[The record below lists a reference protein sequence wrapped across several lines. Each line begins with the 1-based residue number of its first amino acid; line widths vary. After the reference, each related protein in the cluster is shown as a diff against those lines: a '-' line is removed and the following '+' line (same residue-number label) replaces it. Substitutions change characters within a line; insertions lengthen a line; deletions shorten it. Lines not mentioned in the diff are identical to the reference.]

1 MRLRFRRLAML
12 GLLMTVLGHALSITV
27 RSSPPATAAARVTSG
42 QADVSNRFANV
53 GVLLVWVDPNPFGV
67 PEGLLG
73 FCSGVLVHERV
84 FLTAG
89 HCTGPAAFGTPPFF
103 RVSVSFAAS
112 HALDQ
117 STWIPVEQQF
127 THPSVPPCPPPT
139 LCDPTTTNVFTAG
152 DPSITDLGLVVLKVP
167 VVAIAPADF
176 APPGTLE
183 RREAVQDP
191 MTFVGYGFPS
201 RAADGGLN
209 PLSEWSGVRHFGSSW
224 LDVVLNDVWAAWSL
238 PGLVCQGDSGGAT
251 FVDADL
257 NGDPKHDKLVAIA
270 SDGGTECGNKDL
282 RTRVDTVPSQH
293 WIKETI
299 KAALRGKA

>member
-1 MRLRFRRLAML
+1 MRLRFRRVVIL
-12 GLLMTVLGHALSITV
+12 GLLMTVLGILSAAA
-27 RSSPPATAAARVTSG
+27 RSTPAAAAARVTSG
-42 QADVSNRFANV
+42 QADVTNRFANV

-73 FCSGVLVHERV
+73 FCSGVLVQERV

-112 HALDQ
+112 NALDQ
-117 STWIPVEQQF
+117 ATWIPVEQQF

-139 LCDPTTTNVFTAG
+139 LCDPTTTNVFAAG
-152 DPSITDLGLVVLKVP
+152 DPLITDLGLVVLKVR
-167 VVAIAPADF
+167 VAGIKPADIAP
-176 APPGTLE
+176 PETLE
-183 RREAVQDP
+183 RWETVQDP
-191 MTFVGYGFPS
+191 MTFVGYGFAS

-209 PLSEWSGVRHFGSSW
+209 PLSTWPGIRHFGSSR
-224 LDVVLNDVWAAWSL
+224 LDVVLNETWAAWSL
-238 PGLVCQGDSGGAT
+238 PGLVCQGDSGGPT
-251 FVDADL
+251 FVDADQT
-257 NGDPKHDKLVAIA
+257 GAPKHDKLVAIA

-282 RTRVDTVPSQH
+282 RTRVDTVDSQH

>member
-1 MRLRFRRLAML
+1 
-12 GLLMTVLGHALSITV
+12 MTVLGILSAAA
-27 RSSPPATAAARVTSG
+27 RSTPAAAAARVTSG
-42 QADVSNRFANV
+42 QADVTNRFANV

-103 RVSVSFAAS
+103 RVSVSFAGS
-112 HALDQ
+112 NALDQ
-117 STWIPVEQQF
+117 ATWIPVEQQF

-139 LCDPTTTNVFTAG
+139 LCDPTTTNVFAAG
-152 DPSITDLGLVVLKVP
+152 DPLITDLGLVVLKVR
-167 VVAIAPADF
+167 VAGIELADI

-183 RREAVQDP
+183 RWETVQDP
-191 MTFVGYGFPS
+191 MTFVGYGFAS

-209 PLSEWSGVRHFGSSW
+209 PLWTWPGIRHFGSSR
-224 LDVVLNDVWAAWSL
+224 LDVVLNETWAAWSL
-238 PGLVCQGDSGGAT
+238 PGLVCQGDSGGPT
-251 FVDADL
+251 FVDADQT
-257 NGDPKHDKLVAIA
+257 GDPKHDKLVAIA

-282 RTRVDTVPSQH
+282 RTRVDTVDSQH

>member
-1 MRLRFRRLAML
+1 MRLRFRRVVIL
-12 GLLMTVLGHALSITV
+12 GLLMTVLGILSAAA
-27 RSSPPATAAARVTSG
+27 RSTPAAAAARVTSG
-42 QADVSNRFANV
+42 QADVTNRFANV

-103 RVSVSFAAS
+103 RVSVSFAGS
-112 HALDQ
+112 NALDQ
-117 STWIPVEQQF
+117 ATWIPVEQQF

-139 LCDPTTTNVFTAG
+139 LCDPTTTNVFAAG
-152 DPSITDLGLVVLKVP
+152 DPLITDLGLVVLKVR
-167 VVAIAPADF
+167 VAGIKPADIAP
-176 APPGTLE
+176 PETLE
-183 RREAVQDP
+183 RWETVQDP
-191 MTFVGYGFPS
+191 MTFVGYGFAS

-209 PLSEWSGVRHFGSSW
+209 PLSTWPGIRHFGSSR
-224 LDVVLNDVWAAWSL
+224 LDVVLNETWAAWSL
-238 PGLVCQGDSGGAT
+238 PGLVCQGDSGGPT
-251 FVDADL
+251 FVDADQT
-257 NGDPKHDKLVAIA
+257 GDPKHDKLVAIA

-282 RTRVDTVPSQH
+282 RTRVDTVDSQH